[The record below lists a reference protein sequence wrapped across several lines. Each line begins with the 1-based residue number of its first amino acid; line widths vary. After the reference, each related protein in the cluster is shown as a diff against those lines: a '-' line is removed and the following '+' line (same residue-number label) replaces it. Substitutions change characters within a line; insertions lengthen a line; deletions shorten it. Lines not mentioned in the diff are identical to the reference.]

1 MVVKEDTCIFIIIL
15 VNRTTRK
22 SHVILAFLPK
32 LATEKS
38 SASVSDLQLLLY
50 LSVLSFPS
58 SVLTN
63 HVSSTHSKHQAS
75 RAHIQANKVD

>member
-1 MVVKEDTCIFIIIL
+1 MHMYDNFSEYDNKNGPIL
-15 VNRTTRK
+15 Y
-22 SHVILAFLPK
+22 LPFFLK

-58 SVLTN
+58 SALTN